1 MRPLGCAVK
10 LEVDMI
16 SDAFYVSHDP
26 DLWKAQRWAADVC
39 RVRVI
44 ETPVGGYG
52 ALDQGFGT
60 TYFDV
65 GDWLL
70 KLKAFRQIVV
80 VGGGT
85 IQELEE
91 EGDDELD

>member
-1 MRPLGCAVK
+1 MRLDID
-10 LEVDMI
+10 LI
-16 SDAFYVSHDP
+16 SDAFFVEHDP
-26 DLWKAQRWAADVC
+26 DLWKAARWAADTAK
-39 RVRVI
+39 VRVI

-70 KLKAFRQIVV
+70 KVTTLRQIIVV
-80 VGGGT
+80 SGGT
-85 IQELEE
+85 IQQLEE
-91 EGDDELD
+91 GGDDELD